1 MKKCLGT
8 VLTFVV
14 LLSAQASNAKVD
26 WKFEEGDAY
35 SRVVCRDASD
45 TEGARK
51 EELYVLADE
60 TGRGPALSC
69 RIENYEIILENDL
82 LTEDPIPLE
91 GLVWGPRKDGVRQ
104 RRYFVVPEVCFEVG
118 DKWRCRKQAH
128 VKTNTFQID
137 LPSTCPYRVK
147 ISAMPIVTSDTTNLT
162 QDPLKPSGTMLLE
175 DGPLTSNPFSFHKHR
190 DIDGAYYRDLSIV
203 RVTCP
208 PQPLVHSTTCGN
220 GAMDAGEVCDDGN
233 RRDDDFCNNQ
243 CQLPVADPVCGDGSV
258 DPGETC
264 DDGNS
269 VEHDGCTTQC
279 EPSPPGPFCGDG
291 NVDAGEACD
300 DGNLIEDDGCANNC
314 FPPVAPPAPVCG
326 DGAVQPGIGET
337 CEVGMV
343 LAPVDGGVPARTCR
357 DDCSYCG
364 DGLLDATEECDDGND
379 AEGDN
384 CSNECV
390 IPPDDPPAYRYCE
403 MFRDPSFSRDQQ
415 GNVRLKA
422 NGRMEAIDVT
432 VAGPSDDLVVD
443 LGQETVLVKASTPQE
458 GVVFEREFPIGS
470 LSYFERSGNH
480 GWEHDDAD
488 SDFMTLRI
496 NNNYSRFNLEL
507 PGDARMD
514 ALLDKVEAG
523 QVHSRLV
530 EFQIRFEEERIICRA
545 ETWWECQ
552 DTGSRGHCNGLLQ

>member
-1 MKKCLGT
+1 MKKCLGA

-14 LLSAQASNAKVD
+14 LLSAQGSDAKVD

-51 EELYVLADE
+51 EDLYVLADA

-69 RIENYEIILENDL
+69 RIENYEIVLQNDL

-91 GLVWGPRKDGVRQ
+91 GMVWGPRKNGVRQ

-118 DKWRCRKQAH
+118 DKLRCRKQAH
-128 VKTNTFQID
+128 AKTNTFQID
-137 LPSTCPYRVK
+137 LPSRCPYRVK
-147 ISAMPIVTSDTTNLT
+147 ISATPIVTTDATNLT
-162 QDPLKPSGTMLLE
+162 RAPLQPPGTMLLE
-175 DGPLTSNPFSFHKHR
+175 DGALTSNPFSFHRHR
-190 DIDGAYYRDLSIV
+190 DIDGAYYRDLATV
-203 RVTCP
+203 RVTCLP
-208 PQPLVHSTTCGN
+208 EPRVPSATCGN
-220 GAMDAGEVCDDGN
+220 GAIDAGEVCDDGN
-233 RRDDDFCNNQ
+233 
-243 CQLPVADPVCGDGSV
+243 
-258 DPGETC
+258 
-264 DDGNS
+264 S
-269 VEHDGCTTQC
+269 VEDDGCTNQC
-279 EPSPPGPFCGDG
+279 EPSPLGPFCGDG

-300 DGNLIEDDGCANNC
+300 DGNLIEDDGCSNNC
-314 FPPVAPPAPVCG
+314 FPPISPPAPTCG
-326 DGAVQPGIGET
+326 DGAVQPAVGET

-364 DGLLDATEECDDGND
+364 DGLLDGTEECDDGND
-379 AEGDN
+379 AQGDG

-390 IPPDDPPAYRYCE
+390 VPPDDPPAYRFCE

-415 GNVRLKA
+415 GNARLKA

-443 LGQETVLVKASTPQE
+443 LGQETVVVQASTPQE

-480 GWEHDDAD
+480 GWEHDDA
-488 SDFMTLRI
+488 SNDFMTLRI

-507 PGDARMD
+507 PGDDRMD

-523 QVHSRLV
+523 QVRSRLV

-545 ETWWECQ
+545 ETWWACQ
-552 DTGSRGHCNGLLQ
+552 DTGARGHCKGLLQ